1 MTGPAPST
9 GTVPVGP
16 MLSMYDP
23 IHVGSDEF
31 GQPFYIRLIY
41 KNLLAAGEPGGGK
54 SGLLNTV
61 AAHAALSAGSRMVLF
76 DAKDVELGMWDQTA
90 DEFVGP
96 DIGRA
101 IITLLRLQKVM
112 ENRYAWLR
120 AHRRRKIEPADG
132 LSVITSIFDEIAVF
146 STVLGTEQEQRQ
158 FLSLLRDLVARGR
171 AAAMPVVA
179 ATQRPSVDI
188 IPKSLR
194 DLFGYRAACRCTSA
208 GSSDIILGDG
218 WSGAGFSA
226 TDISPVNP
234 GEALLIAEGG
244 IPQRIKAAYLSDTD
258 IRALAD
264 YAAWTR
270 RTQRL
275 TTRHRRPGHRRRLT
289 PPPGKE
295 PAMFY
300 TTHPE
305 ARQAFTRSLRELAD
319 YIDRHRAIPVPAHGA
334 TILLHADAA
343 EDGGRA
349 QVDYIARLLDAQVC
363 DETATGGHY
372 SAARAFGVIGYQIT
386 SIPET
391 GHGHPPRPVVLPRL
405 GHPRPRTR
413 HLDLTLKRQSQKDP
427 DHAHHHPG
435 LRQIRRRRQRPL
447 HRRGLPG
454 QRSATSSAAARAA
467 TPPSRATT
475 PTPPPPGTGAA
486 PTASATTATPPS
498 PTSPPPPRP
507 RRLPVLRH
515 HRQHQRDP
523 RHHRRAPPRNTRSN
537 AVTAARSGS
546 HDHRRS

>member
-1 MTGPAPST
+1 MTGPAN

-61 AAHAALSAGSRMVLF
+61 AAHAALSAGSRLVLF

-194 DLFGYRAACRCTSA
+194 DLFGYRAACRCTST

-244 IPQRIKAAYLSDTD
+244 IPQRIKAAYLSDDD

-270 RTQRL
+270 RT
-275 TTRHRRPGHRRRLT
+275 HRLT
-289 PPPGKE
+289 PTPG
-295 PAMFY
+295 
-300 TTHPE
+300 T
-305 ARQAFTRSLRELAD
+305 
-319 YIDRHRAIPVPAHGA
+319 
-334 TILLHADAA
+334 
-343 EDGGRA
+343 
-349 QVDYIARLLDAQVC
+349 
-363 DETATGGHY
+363 
-372 SAARAFGVIGYQIT
+372 
-386 SIPET
+386 
-391 GHGHPPRPVVLPRL
+391 
-405 GHPRPRTR
+405 
-413 HLDLTLKRQSQKDP
+413 
-427 DHAHHHPG
+427 
-435 LRQIRRRRQRPL
+435 
-447 HRRGLPG
+447 
-454 QRSATSSAAARAA
+454 AAAVA
-467 TPPSRATT
+467 
-475 PTPPPPGTGAA
+475 
-486 PTASATTATPPS
+486 
-498 PTSPPPPRP
+498 
-507 RRLPVLRH
+507 
-515 HRQHQRDP
+515 
-523 RHHRRAPPRNTRSN
+523 
-537 AVTAARSGS
+537 
-546 HDHRRS
+546 